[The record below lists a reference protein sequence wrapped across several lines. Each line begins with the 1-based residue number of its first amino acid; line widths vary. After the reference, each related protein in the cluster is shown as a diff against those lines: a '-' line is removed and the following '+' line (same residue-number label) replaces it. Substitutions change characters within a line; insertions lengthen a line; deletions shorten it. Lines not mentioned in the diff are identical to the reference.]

1 MQEWLWKSA
10 AELGRGIGKG
20 EIDPVD
26 LARTYLD
33 AIAAHPMRD
42 RIYARVTADRA
53 MAEAIKAWEAKGLT
67 SYLGIVWLDEYCNR
81 PLDPILF
88 TRLERS
94 LEVFRRAGFAPKV
107 VREVARF
114 SQAVSLVAAGLGVH
128 LTLAPYRVYPHPG
141 VVLRPLEEEA
151 ALEVALIYARRPP
164 PPRLEEVRRLLRAL
178 AL

>member
-1 MQEWLWKSA
+1 M
-10 AELGRGIGKG
+10 
-20 EIDPVD
+20 
-26 LARTYLD
+26 
-33 AIAAHPMRD
+33 
-42 RIYARVTADRA
+42 
-53 MAEAIKAWEAKGLT
+53 
-67 SYLGIVWLDEYCNR
+67 
-81 PLDPILF
+81 
-88 TRLERS
+88 
-94 LEVFRRAGFAPKV
+94 EVFRRAGFAPKV

-178 AL
+178 VL